1 MGLGLQAEQW
11 ARAVRR
17 EYDDGADRCRCV
29 TEFFD
34 TLGASK
40 RGYPAATLMELRAD
54 GRIPF
59 PRREVFSAYRD
70 EILELVPYLTNVQS
84 IEIRSRKEVGSVVE
98 FVNEWRGGGEIP
110 AALRVVL
117 SESML
122 SWTDYASW
130 NSTELSC
137 DWRIATHTFTDAVR
151 CVGKNRFIEEGPGE
165 TLLEIRGALDV
176 DAKKIRGIPSFLA
189 GGIGRKVEEFLV
201 TRIQSNL
208 LETARSLTK
217 YLEDKGR
224 ASNSNR

>member
-1 MGLGLQAEQW
+1 
-11 ARAVRR
+11 
-17 EYDDGADRCRCV
+17 
-29 TEFFD
+29 
-34 TLGASK
+34 
-40 RGYPAATLMELRAD
+40 MELCAD

-59 PRREVFSAYRD
+59 RRQDVFIAYRD
-70 EILELVPYLTNVQS
+70 EILQLVPYLTNVQS
-84 IEIRSRKEVGSVVE
+84 IEIRSRKEDGPVVQ
-98 FVNEWRGGGEIP
+98 FVNEWHGGGEIP

-137 DWRIATHTFTDAVR
+137 EWRIATHAFADAVR
-151 CVGKNRFIEEGPGE
+151 CTGKNRFLEDVPGR
-165 TLLEIRGALDV
+165 TVLEIRGTLDV
-176 DAKKIRGIPSFLA
+176 DAKKIRGVPSFLA

-217 YLEDKGR
+217 YLEDKRR
-224 ASNSNR
+224 A